1 MQWSWKEISE
11 VCLTGNTAVVSRYA
25 PAGCRLLP
33 QPPLMDDETLVGAE
47 WRGGVGELEP
57 VSGAASFAIN

>member
-1 MQWSWKEISE
+1 M
-11 VCLTGNTAVVSRYA
+11 CLTGNTAVVSRYA
-25 PAGCRLLP
+25 PAGCRLLL